1 MDLPDVLSHI
11 RDFSRPMTIET
22 FLTEVAEAYYRFVP
36 AESFVERYESD
47 IFTNGPALPLKLNYH
62 YYAVFF

>member
-1 MDLPDVLSHI
+1 MDLPDV
-11 RDFSRPMTIET
+11 RDLHRMTDT
-22 FLTEVAEAYYRFVP
+22 FFTELADAYY
-36 AESFVERYESD
+36 SFVERYESD